1 MEDQLAQLLANT
13 QLPDQAPR
21 QAAEIE
27 IKRAQ
32 TNPAFPIS
40 LARIGAHS
48 SIDTSVRQ
56 SALSTLR
63 LFIEKNWSVEEL
75 DEEPQISISDEARE
89 ILKQT
94 LLEVALSPEE
104 DRKVKIAARYDFSS
118 HLDFRLDIKTA
129 RSLYHECMRA

>member
-1 MEDQLAQLLANT
+1 MEDQLAQLLANA
-13 QLPDQAPR
+13 QLPEQAPR

-27 IKRAQ
+27 IKRAR

-40 LARIGAHS
+40 LARIAAHS
-48 SIDTSVRQ
+48 SIDTSIRQ

-63 LFIEKNWSVEEL
+63 LFIEKNWAVEEL
-75 DEEPQISISDEARE
+75 DDEPQIPISDEARE

-104 DRKVKIAARYDFSS
+104 DRKVKIAAR
-118 HLDFRLDIKTA
+118 
-129 RSLYHECMRA
+129 